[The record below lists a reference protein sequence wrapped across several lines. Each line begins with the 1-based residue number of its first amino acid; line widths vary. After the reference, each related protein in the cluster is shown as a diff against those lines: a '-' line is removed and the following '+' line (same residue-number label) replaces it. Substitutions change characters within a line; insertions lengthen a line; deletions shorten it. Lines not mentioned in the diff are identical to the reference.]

1 MRSIR
6 MSLARLQ
13 DTDLYLKSSFLLHTC
28 NEQFENENKKAIP
41 VALQNKILKNK

>member
-1 MRSIR
+1 MFIN
-6 MSLARLQ
+6 MQKLFAF
-13 DTDLYLKSSFLLHTC
+13 LYVV